1 MEQDIKSLTRLGVL
15 RMIFTMS
22 PLYTTL
28 RIFLTIVGGL
38 VSSGLLALSVAQFV
52 DTALAIIDSGG
63 PKSDVHPSLIIL
75 LVILC
80 LYETVESVVQL
91 VVA

>member
-15 RMIFTMS
+15 RMIFIMS

-38 VSSGLLALSVAQFV
+38 VSSGLLALSVAKFV
-52 DTALAIIDSGG
+52 DTALAII
-63 PKSDVHPSLIIL
+63 
-75 LVILC
+75 
-80 LYETVESVVQL
+80 ES
-91 VVA
+91 